1 MPTLEEV
8 EVAFLEW
15 RASKKK
21 KYERIPQTLI
31 EMAGALVGEHGVIAV
46 CKRLK
51 IPPRKF
57 LPKEVAPFGEF
68 IEVPRPAPG
77 HLPSVIIINVKL
89 SAKREVT
96 VTMPAGNL
104 EAVSELL
111 KKVSRL

>member
-57 LPKEVAPFGEF
+57 LPKEVGSVGEF
-68 IEVPRPAPG
+68 IEVSRPAPD
-77 HLPSVIIINVKL
+77 HVLSVIIINVKL
-89 SAKREVT
+89 SAKREIT
-96 VTMPAGNL
+96 VTMPAGDL
-104 EAVSELL
+104 GAVSDLL
-111 KKVSRL
+111 KRVSRL